1 VSARV
6 SFVPASSSN
15 RARARAAH
23 LRAFV
28 HAMTHRARHRRA
40 SARDASSW
48 NAASLARVLATCLA
62 CARAC
67 ASVEASNGF
76 GSSRHLLA
84 ASKYFRGDDVPLFAN
99 KVGPFHN
106 PSEVRAR
113 ARLGRRCA
121 TREGRDYSDAALTVG
136 LRENA
141 RAKTRRRE
149 RASARI
155 RGLTATRDARS
166 RRSLSLSFARRR
178 TSITIIRFVRRPEA
192 PSAREAIWAT
202 FWEAIVSRAYRTRSR
217 SGLTWRIKLCARSF

>member
-1 VSARV
+1 
-6 SFVPASSSN
+6 
-15 RARARAAH
+15 
-23 LRAFV
+23 
-28 HAMTHRARHRRA
+28 MTHRARHRRA

-113 ARLGRRCA
+113 ARDSGGDARRA
-121 TREGRDYSDAALTVG
+121 KGAITRTPRSRLDYARTRAQKLDD
-136 LRENA
+136 ENA
-141 RAKTRRRE
+141 RA
-149 RASARI
+149 
-155 RGLTATRDARS
+155 RGYVD
-166 RRSLSLSFARRR
+166 
-178 TSITIIRFVRRPEA
+178 
-192 PSAREAIWAT
+192 
-202 FWEAIVSRAYRTRSR
+202 
-217 SGLTWRIKLCARSF
+217 